1 MSIKKIF
8 SIFTFLIFTCS
19 YANAQIKIEKKYK
32 MWESQFIVEGKSKV
46 CFAVSM
52 PTRMSPKSLN
62 RAEARIFVT
71 FRPSEGVS
79 NEISITNG
87 YPFSKKSNAN
97 VNVGN
102 AQFKFETKGKFAWMA
117 GLDDELKMIRAMKK
131 ANKAHVIGKSSRGNK
146 TKDTYSLMGFTD
158 AYNSAKKNCKK

>member
-1 MSIKKIF
+1 M
-8 SIFTFLIFTCS
+8 CS
-19 YANAQIKIEKKYK
+19 YSTAQIKIEKKYK
-32 MWESQFIVEGKSKV
+32 MWESQFVVEGKSKI

-62 RAEARIFVT
+62 RAESRIFVT
-71 FRPSEGVS
+71 FRPGDGVS

-87 YPFSKKSNAN
+87 YPFSKKSNVN

-102 AQFKFETKGKFAWMA
+102 AQFKFETKGKFAWMT
-117 GLDDELKMIRAMKK
+117 GLDDELRMIRAMKK
-131 ANKAHVIGKSSRGNK
+131 ANKAQVIGKSSRGNK

-158 AYNSAKKNCKK
+158 AYNSARKNCKN

>member
-1 MSIKKIF
+1 MSLKKIIYTF
-8 SIFTFLIFTCS
+8 CLSIFVCS
-19 YANAQIKIEKKYK
+19 YSVAQIKIEKKYK
-32 MWESQFIVEGKSKV
+32 MWESQFVVEGKSKI

-52 PTRMSPKSLN
+52 PTKMSPKNLN
-62 RAEARIFVT
+62 RAESRIFVT
-71 FRPSEGVS
+71 FGPGDGVS

-87 YPFSKKSNAN
+87 YPFSKKSNVN

-102 AQFKFETKGKFAWMA
+102 AQFKFETKGKFAWMT

-131 ANKAHVIGKSSRGNK
+131 ANKAQVIGKSSRGNK

-158 AYNSAKKNCKK
+158 AYNSARKNCKN